1 VIGSDGKQRPQI
13 RCFLLPLA
21 CFWFVMV
28 HRLVAFV
35 AELACRAYGL
45 GGLGLVVLVA
55 TGCQTP
61 LTVRGQSNP
70 IAAHPQAQ
78 PGVTPWVA
86 SVPTEKDKS
95 TLPTYVIEPPDI
107 LLIDAVKLVPKA
119 PYHVE
124 PLDVLQIMVA
134 NPLIDQPISG
144 QYPIDPSGA
153 IDLGPA
159 YGKVLVTG
167 QTVDEAR
174 HTIETHLRTIL
185 RDPQVA
191 VSLSQT
197 SGQQQV
203 ADQHLVGPDGT
214 VNLGTYGTVYVA
226 GMTIAEAKTA
236 VEAQLS
242 NYLEQPRVSVDV
254 FAYNSQVYYV
264 ITEGAGLGDT
274 VVRIPITGNE
284 TVLDA
289 LAQVNGLS
297 RLSSKNIWIAR
308 PTPGDVN
315 CDQILPVS
323 WTEITKGAATATNYQ
338 LMPGDRLFIAENKII
353 ALDTFLDQVSA
364 PVERLFGTT
373 LLGAQ
378 AIQTINRFPKG
389 LGSGGGF

>member
-1 VIGSDGKQRPQI
+1 MKDKPLHAVS
-13 RCFLLPLA
+13 CFLLPFA
-21 CFWFVMV
+21 WYWFVMS
-28 HRLVAFV
+28 HWLAALVV
-35 AELACRAYGL
+35 SPACRVFGL
-45 GGLGLVVLVA
+45 GGLGLVALLA
-55 TGCQTP
+55 TGCQAP
-61 LTVRGQSNP
+61 LTVRGQSSP

-107 LLIDAVKLVPKA
+107 LLIDAVKLVPKS
-119 PYHVE
+119 PYRVE
-124 PLDVLQIMVA
+124 PLDVLQILVA

-153 IDLGPA
+153 VDLGPA
-159 YGKVLVTG
+159 YGKVLISG

-174 HTIETHLRTIL
+174 KTIETHLRTVL
-185 RDPQVA
+185 RDPQVS

-203 ADQHLVGPDGT
+203 AGEHLVGPDGT
-214 VNLGTYGTVYVA
+214 VNMGTYGTVYVA
-226 GMTIAEAKTA
+226 GLTIAEAKTA

-274 VVRIPITGNE
+274 VVRVPITGNE

-297 RLSSKNIWIAR
+297 RLSSKNLWIAR
-308 PTPGDVN
+308 PTPGDVS

-323 WTEITKGAATATNYQ
+323 WTEITKGASTATNYQ

-364 PVERLFGTT
+364 PIERLFGTT

>member
-1 VIGSDGKQRPQI
+1 
-13 RCFLLPLA
+13 
-21 CFWFVMV
+21 M
-28 HRLVAFV
+28 
-35 AELACRAYGL
+35 
-45 GGLGLVVLVA
+45 
-55 TGCQTP
+55 
-61 LTVRGQSNP
+61 
-70 IAAHPQAQ
+70 
-78 PGVTPWVA
+78 A

-107 LLIDAVKLVPKA
+107 LLIDAVKLVPKS

-124 PLDVLQIMVA
+124 PLDVLQILVA

-159 YGKVLVTG
+159 YGKVLVSG

-174 HTIETHLRTIL
+174 QTIETHLRTIL

-203 ADQHLVGPDGT
+203 AGEHLVGPDGT
-214 VNLGTYGTVYVA
+214 VNMGTYGTVYVA

-236 VEAQLS
+236 IEAQLS

-274 VVRIPITGNE
+274 VVRVPITGNE

-364 PVERLFGTT
+364 PIERLFGTT

-389 LGSGGGF
+389 LGSGGAF

>member
-1 VIGSDGKQRPQI
+1 
-13 RCFLLPLA
+13 
-21 CFWFVMV
+21 MV
-28 HRLVAFV
+28 HRIVALVAG
-35 AELACRAYGL
+35 LGGRAFGL
-45 GGLGLVVLVA
+45 GGLALVA
-55 TGCQTP
+55 LSTAGCQTP

-124 PLDVLQIMVA
+124 PLDVLQILVA

-144 QYPIDPSGA
+144 EYPIDPSGA

-159 YGKVLVTG
+159 YGKVLVSG

-236 VEAQLS
+236 IEAQLS

-364 PVERLFGTT
+364 PIERLFGTT
-373 LLGAQ
+373 LLGVQ

-389 LGSGGGF
+389 LGSGGAF

>member
-1 VIGSDGKQRPQI
+1 MTHRFVTSA
-13 RCFLLPLA
+13 FASAWLAAALLGTA
-21 CFWFVMV
+21 
-28 HRLVAFV
+28 
-35 AELACRAYGL
+35 
-45 GGLGLVVLVA
+45 
-55 TGCQTP
+55 GCQSP

-70 IAAHPQAQ
+70 VAAHPQAQ
-78 PGVTPWVA
+78 PGVTPWVP

-95 TLPTYVIEPPDI
+95 TLPAYIIEPPDI
-107 LLIDAVKLVPKA
+107 LLVDAVKLVPKA

-124 PLDVLQIMVA
+124 PLDVLQVLVA

-144 QYPIDPSGA
+144 SYPLDPSGA

-159 YGKVLVTG
+159 YGKVIITG

-174 HTIETHLRTIL
+174 ATIETHLKSVL
-185 RDPQVA
+185 REPQVS

-197 SGQQQV
+197 SGQQQISGE
-203 ADQHLVGPDGT
+203 HLVGPDGT

-226 GMTIAEAKTA
+226 GMTVAEAKSA
-236 VEAQLS
+236 IEDQLS
-242 NYLEQPRVSVDV
+242 NYLEQPRVSVDI
-254 FAYNSQVYYV
+254 FSYNSKVYYV
-264 ITEGAGLGDT
+264 ITEGAGFGDT
-274 VVRIPITGNE
+274 LVRVPITGNE

-297 RLSSKNIWIAR
+297 RLSSKNLWIAR
-308 PTPGDVN
+308 PTPGDAC
-315 CDQILPVS
+315 CDQILPID

-338 LMPGDRLFIAENKII
+338 LLPGDRLFIAENKII

-364 PVERLFGTT
+364 PIERLFGTT

-389 LGSGGGF
+389 LGGGGAF

>member
-1 VIGSDGKQRPQI
+1 MS
-13 RCFLLPLA
+13 L
-21 CFWFVMV
+21 
-28 HRLVAFV
+28 RLVPFI
-35 AELACRAYGL
+35 AEPATRA
-45 GGLGLVVLVA
+45 LGLAVGLLVLVA
-55 TGCQTP
+55 AGCQAP
-61 LTVRGQSNP
+61 LTVRGQSSP
-70 IAAHPQAQ
+70 IATHPQAQ

-95 TLPTYVIEPPDI
+95 TLPNYIIEPPDI
-107 LLIDAVKLVPKA
+107 LLIDAVKLVPKS

-124 PLDVLQIMVA
+124 PLDILQVIVA
-134 NPLIDQPISG
+134 NPLIDQPITS
-144 QYPIDPSGA
+144 QYPIDPGGA
-153 IDLGPA
+153 IELGPA
-159 YGKVLVTG
+159 YGKVVVTG

-174 HTIETHLRTIL
+174 KTIETHLRAIL
-185 RDPQVA
+185 KDPQVS

-197 SGQQQV
+197 GGQQQI
-203 ADQHLVGPDGT
+203 AGEHLVGPDGT
-214 VNLGTYGTVYVA
+214 VNMGTYGTVYVA
-226 GMTIAEAKTA
+226 GLTIAEAKNA

-254 FAYNSQVYYV
+254 FAYNSKVYYV
-264 ITEGAGLGDT
+264 ITEGAGFGDT
-274 VVRIPITGNE
+274 LVRVPITGNE

-323 WTEITKGAATATNYQ
+323 WSEITKGAATATNYQ
-338 LMPGDRLFIAENKII
+338 VMPGDRIFIAENKVI
-353 ALDTFLDQVSA
+353 ALDTFLDQLSA
-364 PVERLFGTT
+364 PVERIFGTT